1 MTSTASEPRATTA
14 AASPLPTAA
23 SSPAESPSPGV
34 TAAGRARATAESW
47 PDLITDLIA
56 GQALTAGRTA
66 WAMEQIMGGLA
77 TPSQIAGFVV
87 ALRAKGETAQEIG
100 GLVRT
105 MLGFAEPLTLS
116 EELRAAAVDTCGTGG
131 DRSNTVNLSTMAAI
145 VAAGAG
151 VTVVKHG
158 NRAASSA
165 SGSADVLAE
174 LGIVIDLPPAG
185 VEACLAAAGIA
196 FCFAPVFHPA
206 MRHVGATRKE
216 LGVQTAFNILG
227 PLANPARPGA
237 QTIGVA
243 DARLAPVVADVLAER
258 GTRGLVFRGDDGLDE
273 LTTATTSTVWVV
285 QAPDPTSS
293 RTPGSTAGSVAGSA
307 SEAAA
312 VRRSRVRS
320 EHFDP
325 RDLGLAPPDTTAL
338 RGADAAY
345 NASVARA
352 VLRGETGPVRDAVLL
367 AAAATLVAVDGPTDA
382 PVAEQI
388 AAQLGRA
395 TEAVDSG
402 AAAAA
407 LSRWA
412 EASQLAATARGLSGS
427 V

>member
-1 MTSTASEPRATTA
+1 MTSTGSAPRPATAVPSPTTA
-14 AASPLPTAA
+14 ASPAPTNAAGTAA
-23 SSPAESPSPGV
+23 VRPA
-34 TAAGRARATAESW
+34 TDNW
-47 PDLITDLIA
+47 PDLIGTLLA
-56 GQALTAGRTA
+56 GQALAADQTA

-77 TPSQIAGFVV
+77 TPSQVAGFVI

-105 MLGFAEPLTLS
+105 MLSIAEPLTLAD
-116 EELRAAAVDTCGTGG
+116 ELRTAAVDTCGTGG

-174 LGIVIDLPPAG
+174 LGVVIDLPPAG

-206 MRHVGATRKE
+206 MRHVGSTRKE
-216 LGVQTAFNILG
+216 LGVPTAFNILG

-243 DARLAPVVADVLAER
+243 DARLAPIVADVLADR

-273 LTTATTSTVWVV
+273 LTTAAPSTVWVV
-285 QAPDPTSS
+285 TAPGGP
-293 RTPGSTAGSVAGSA
+293 AGGAGVAR
-307 SEAAA
+307 
-312 VRRSRVRS
+312 VRRDR
-320 EHFDP
+320 FDP
-325 RDLGLAPPDTTAL
+325 RDLGIAPPDTTAL
-338 RGADAAY
+338 RGADATY
-345 NASVARA
+345 NAGVVRTILS
-352 VLRGETGPVRDAVLL
+352 GETGPVRDAVLL
-367 AAAATLVAVDGPTDA
+367 ATAAALVAAVGPTDA
-382 PVAEQI
+382 PVTEQI

-395 TEAVDSG
+395 AEAIDSG
-402 AAAAA
+402 SAADTLRRWAAASQNAA
-407 LSRWA
+407 R
-412 EASQLAATARGLSGS
+412 ARG
-427 V
+427 